1 MTDLS
6 GITNAFVEAAKRSC
20 PLENMVYTA
29 AYPHTVKNTVLK
41 TVVVAFSVY
50 DAEVSPEGIGENIY
64 SGGIKISAA
73 IYIPKYLTGNGT
85 EAAMNIAKALC
96 SGLCSEFNITGLKVT
111 APQPD
116 ADTECVVTRVI
127 FTVDDELE

>member
-1 MTDLS
+1 MIDLS

-20 PLENMVYTA
+20 PLENTVYTA

-41 TVVVAFSVY
+41 TAVVAFSIY
-50 DAEVSPEGIGENIY
+50 DTEVLPQGIGENTY

-73 IYIPKYLTGNGT
+73 IYIPKYLTSNGT

-96 SGLCSEFNITGLKVT
+96 SGLCREFNITGLKVT
-111 APQPD
+111 APTPD